1 MRDFISVYSTKCSS
15 NLKIFKTN
23 TLLVKNSKIGLV
35 VFGLILILFNMGQ
48 TANADVSANED
59 VSEKSGVFIPENEFI
74 GYIDAG
80 GVYTVAG
87 AIKNTGDFPIVPT
100 VLIQIQDGENLI
112 QKSFTF
118 VNIMPKKDLPFK
130 VKFPN
135 LTSQTIVLLEP
146 KISYLLGTERS
157 IPVEVLY
164 DDSLMRHEDGHLT
177 GRIINTGDRPI
188 TNLKVYALIHG
199 LDNKVLDMGQSIE
212 RIDQILPG
220 EIKEFTM
227 YPDAAITDQISYYSC
242 FAVGDTTVIP
252 QFAIR
257 NGVRF
262 DYRYDSY
269 TWYSNAKF
277 NDEGTEL
284 SMSTL
289 NSFPLETYANF
300 EFPPSSADEK
310 FQVYVNEKPKT
321 NIQSKDEWGNWHVA
335 FTVEPRESGSV
346 LITGF
351 SKDWQPLKEIAIPD
365 WVRNNAAWWSEG
377 KILDSDFASGI
388 EFMIKAGIIKVPITE
403 SGDIAEEKKIP
414 TWIKNNA
421 GWWADDLI
429 SDDDFV
435 KGIQYLVENKIIRV

>member
-1 MRDFISVYSTKCSS
+1 M
-15 NLKIFKTN
+15 
-23 TLLVKNSKIGLV
+23 KNSTIGIAI
-35 VFGLILILFNMGQ
+35 FGLFLILFNMGQ
-48 TANADVSANED
+48 TANADVSTKED
-59 VSEKSGVFIPENEFI
+59 VSGNVGVFIPENEFI
-74 GYIDAG
+74 GYVDVD
-80 GVYTVAG
+80 GVYTVVG
-87 AIKNTGDFPIVPT
+87 AIKNFEDFPIVPT

-112 QKSFTF
+112 KKPFTF
-118 VNIMPKKDLPFK
+118 VNIMPGNTLPFK

-135 LTSQTIVLLEP
+135 LTSPSIVLLEP
-146 KISYLLGTERS
+146 KTSYL
-157 IPVEVLY
+157 P
-164 DDSLMRHEDGHLT
+164 
-177 GRIINTGDRPI
+177 GD
-188 TNLKVYALIHG
+188 
-199 LDNKVLDMGQSIE
+199 
-212 RIDQILPG
+212 
-220 EIKEFTM
+220 IKEFTM
-227 YPDAAITDQISYYSC
+227 YPDAAIKDQISYYSC
-242 FAVGDTTVIP
+242 FAVGDSTVIP

-257 NGVRF
+257 NGARF

-284 SMSTL
+284 SMTTL

-300 EFPPSSADEK
+300 EFSASSEDEK

-335 FTVEPRESGSV
+335 FTVEPRESGNV

-351 SKDWQPLKEIAIPD
+351 SKDWQPPKEIAIPD

-388 EFMIKAGIIKVPITE
+388 EFMIKSGIIKVPTTE
-403 SGDIAEEKKIP
+403 SGDITEEKKIP
-414 TWIKNNA
+414 NWIKNNA
-421 GWWADDLI
+421 RWWADDLI

>member
-1 MRDFISVYSTKCSS
+1 M
-15 NLKIFKTN
+15 
-23 TLLVKNSKIGLV
+23 KNSKIGIV
-35 VFGLILILFNMGQ
+35 IFGLILILFNMGP
-48 TANADVSANED
+48 TANADVSTKED
-59 VSEKSGVFIPENEFI
+59 VSRNGGAFIPENEFI
-74 GYIDAG
+74 GYVDAG
-80 GVYTVAG
+80 GVYTVIG
-87 AIKNTGDFPIVPT
+87 AIKNSEGFPIVPT
-100 VLIQIQDGENLI
+100 VLIQIQDGDNLVK
-112 QKSFTF
+112 KSFTF

-135 LTSQTIVLLEP
+135 LSSQSIVLLEP
-146 KISYLLGTERS
+146 KISYLPGTERS
-157 IPVEVLY
+157 NPVGVLY
-164 DDSLMRHEDGHLT
+164 GDSLIRHEDGHLT
-177 GRIINTGDRPI
+177 GRIINTGDHTI

-227 YPDAAITDQISYYSC
+227 YPDAAIKDQISYYSC
-242 FAVGDTTVIP
+242 FAVIDSTVIP

-257 NGVRF
+257 NGARF

-277 NDEGTEL
+277 NDDGTKL
-284 SMSTL
+284 SMTTY

-300 EFPPSSADEK
+300 EFPASSEDEK
-310 FQVYVNEKPKT
+310 FQVYVNEKPKN

-335 FTVEPRESGSV
+335 FTVEPRESGNV

-351 SKDWQPLKEIAIPD
+351 SKDWQPQKEVTIPD
-365 WVRNNAAWWSEG
+365 WIRNNAAWWSEG
-377 KILDSDFASGI
+377 KILDSDFAKAI
-388 EFMIKAGIIKVPITE
+388 EFMIKAGIIKVPTTGGEEI
-403 SGDIAEEKKIP
+403 IKEKKIP
-414 TWIKNNA
+414 NWIKSNA

>member
-1 MRDFISVYSTKCSS
+1 MRDFISVYCTKCSS
-15 NLKIFKTN
+15 NLKIFKTIN
-23 TLLVKNSKIGLV
+23 LLVKNSKIGIV
-35 VFGLILILFNMGQ
+35 IFGLILILFNIGQ
-48 TANADVSANED
+48 TANADASTKED
-59 VSEKSGVFIPENEFI
+59 VSRNGGVFIPENEFI
-74 GYIDAG
+74 GYVDVD
-80 GVYTVAG
+80 GVYTVVG
-87 AIKNTGDFPIVPT
+87 AIKNFEDFPIVPT
-100 VLIQIQDGENLI
+100 ILIQIQDGENLI
-112 QKSFTF
+112 KKPFTF
-118 VNIMPKKDLPFK
+118 VNIMPGNTLPFK

-135 LTSQTIVLLEP
+135 LTSPSIVLLEP
-146 KISYLLGTERS
+146 KTSYLPGTERF

-164 DDSLMRHEDGHLT
+164 GDSLIKHDDGHLT
-177 GRIINTGDRPI
+177 GRIINTGERPI

-242 FAVGDTTVIP
+242 FAVGDSTVIP

-257 NGVRF
+257 NGARF

-284 SMSTL
+284 SMTTL

-300 EFPPSSADEK
+300 EFPVDSENEK
-310 FQVYVNEKPKT
+310 FQVYVNEKLKT

-335 FTVEPRESGSV
+335 FTVEPRESGNV

-351 SKDWQPLKEIAIPD
+351 SKDWQPRKEIAIPD

-377 KILDSDFASGI
+377 KILDNDFAS
-388 EFMIKAGIIKVPITE
+388 
-403 SGDIAEEKKIP
+403 
-414 TWIKNNA
+414 
-421 GWWADDLI
+421 
-429 SDDDFV
+429 
-435 KGIQYLVENKIIRV
+435 

>member
-1 MRDFISVYSTKCSS
+1 
-15 NLKIFKTN
+15 
-23 TLLVKNSKIGLV
+23 VKNSKIGIV
-35 VFGLILILFNMGQ
+35 IFGLVLILFNVGQ
-48 TANADVSANED
+48 TANADVSTKED
-59 VSEKSGVFIPENEFI
+59 VSGNVGVFIPENEFI
-74 GYIDAG
+74 GYVDVD
-80 GVYTVAG
+80 GVYTVVG
-87 AIKNTGDFPIVPT
+87 AIKNSGDFPIVPT

-112 QKSFTF
+112 KKSFTF
-118 VNIMPKKDLPFK
+118 VNIMPGNTLPFK

-135 LTSQTIVLLEP
+135 LTSPSIVLLEP
-146 KISYLLGTERS
+146 KISYLPGTERF
-157 IPVEVLY
+157 ILVEVLY
-164 DDSLMRHEDGHLT
+164 DDSLIRHEDGHLT

-188 TNLKVYALIHG
+188 TNIKVYALIHG

-284 SMSTL
+284 SMTTL

-300 EFPPSSADEK
+300 EFPVGSEDEK
-310 FQVYVNEKPKT
+310 FQVYVNEKPKI

-335 FTVEPRESGSV
+335 FTVEPRESGNV
-346 LITGF
+346 LVTGF
-351 SKDWQPLKEIAIPD
+351 SKDWQPPKEIAIPD
-365 WVRNNAAWWSEG
+365 WVRNNADWWSEG

-388 EFMIKAGIIKVPITE
+388 EFMIKAGIIKVPTTE
-403 SGDIAEEKKIP
+403 GGDITEEKKIP
-414 TWIKNNA
+414 NWIKNNA
-421 GWWADDLI
+421 RWWADDLI

-435 KGIQYLVENKIIRV
+435 EGIQYLVENKIIRV